1 MKHFLLILL
10 IALLAGACNKSSLE
24 IKELF
29 NKYKAGTG
37 NSKIQVPNGNFEKSL
52 DFNNPKTSYDWIKRG
67 YIINAGKFTWDK
79 KIGRNNGGGVSIETG
94 GIINDLSITQ
104 EIVLNPT
111 RFYRLSAWIKTENVE
126 EGAGANVC
134 LFGT

>member
-1 MKHFLLILL
+1 VPVINRLLKSKNYLINIKLVPGTARSRCQTAIL
-10 IALLAGACNKSSLE
+10 KSHLTLTTL
-24 IKELF
+24 K
-29 NKYKAGTG
+29 
-37 NSKIQVPNGNFEKSL
+37 QV
-52 DFNNPKTSYDWIKRG
+52 
-67 YIINAGKFTWDK
+67 K

>member
-52 DFNNPKTSYDWIKRG
+52 DFNNPKTS
-67 YIINAGKFTWDK
+67 
-79 KIGRNNGGGVSIETG
+79 
-94 GIINDLSITQ
+94 
-104 EIVLNPT
+104 
-111 RFYRLSAWIKTENVE
+111 
-126 EGAGANVC
+126 
-134 LFGT
+134 